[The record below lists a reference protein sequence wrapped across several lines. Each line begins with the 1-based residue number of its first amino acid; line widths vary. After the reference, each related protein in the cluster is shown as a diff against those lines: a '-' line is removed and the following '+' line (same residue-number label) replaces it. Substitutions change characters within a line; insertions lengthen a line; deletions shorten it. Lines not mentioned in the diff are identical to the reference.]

1 MNRVLKKGLLVFLL
15 AAPACGGSPELA
27 KQTFVVE
34 LGADVYANPN
44 LYIKDG
50 TDVDTAGM
58 EVVCLSPGVQKV
70 DNRFVSAGHDYLVSG
85 EYDCVLKKGQEELPF
100 MLKVKDT
107 LPPSCKAQPENVET
121 TIGIMPDWVSVFEA
135 ADLSGVSCS
144 APASAVEERGERD
157 VEVTLSD
164 RFGNSVVK
172 TVHLTVR

>member
-1 MNRVLKKGLLVFLL
+1 MNKGLKKGLLLLVFS
-15 AAPACGGSPELA
+15 AAACSSSTELA

-44 LYIKDG
+44 LYLKDTTG
-50 TDVDTAGM
+50 TDAAGM
-58 EVVCLSPGVQKV
+58 EVVCLGEGVQVV

-85 EYDCVLKKGQEELPF
+85 EYDCLLKNGQEELPF
-100 MLKVKDT
+100 VIKVKDT
-107 LPPSCKAQPENVET
+107 LPPSCKEQPEKVET

-135 ADLSGVSCS
+135 SDLSGVSWS

-157 VEVTLSD
+157 VDVTLSD

-172 TVHLTVR
+172 TVHLVVR